1 VRQESNLKARLI
13 DKILSIPTGA
23 VSMGRTDEQ
32 QATILVLGAG
42 NFGTSL
48 AQHLATKGANVHLW
62 DHLKEVTDCIRETKH
77 NPKCLSHIEL
87 SDRIQAF
94 HDKNA
99 FDLSSCQAIVIAIPT
114 QFLRSVMESFRD
126 LITNKHLLICAA
138 KGIEE
143 NTLKLPVEIIEEVL
157 GTDIGQNSVV
167 LSGPS
172 FAEELIRGQPTAVS
186 IASTNMERALAAQK
200 IFHSN
205 VFRAYTSN
213 DPIGLEIC
221 GALKNVIAIASGAC
235 KGLGFENNAQ
245 AALITR
251 GLAEIIRVGTALGAS
266 PLTFNGLGGI
276 GDLFLTCNS
285 TKSRNYSLGF
295 YIGQGYSVT
304 EALNKLT
311 SVAEGWSTSKAAFNL
326 SKKLNTDTPLINE
339 VYQVLHAGKPIDAA
353 VSSLL
358 ERGMKP
364 ENHFP

>member
-1 VRQESNLKARLI
+1 M
-13 DKILSIPTGA
+13 GA
-23 VSMGRTDEQ
+23 VNMENTDKQ
-32 QATILVLGAG
+32 RSILVLGAG

-48 AQHLATKGANVHLW
+48 AQHLATKGERVLLW
-62 DHLKEVTDCIRETKH
+62 DHLEEVVNGIREKRR
-77 NPKCLSHIEL
+77 NPKHLSHIEL
-87 SDRIQAF
+87 SDAIKAF
-94 HDKNA
+94 HDLDE
-99 FDLSSCQAIVIAIPT
+99 FDPTSCHAIVIAIPT
-114 QFLRSVMESFRD
+114 QFLRSVMELFRQ
-126 LITNKHLLICAA
+126 LITPKHVLICAA

-143 NTLKLPVEIIEEVL
+143 NTLKLPIEIIENVL
-157 GTDIGQNSVV
+157 GHEIGKNSVV

-172 FAEELIRGQPTAVS
+172 FAAELINGQPTAVS
-186 IASTNMERALAAQK
+186 IASVNQQRALDAQK

-235 KGLGFENNAQ
+235 KGIGFENNAQ

-251 GLAEIIRVGTALGAS
+251 GLAEIIRVGTAMGAS

-295 YIGQGYSVT
+295 YIGQGCSVK
-304 EALNKLT
+304 EALEKLS
-311 SVAEGWSTSKAAFNL
+311 SVAEGWSTSKAAYKL
-326 SKKLNTDTPLINE
+326 SKKLDTDTPLINE
-339 VYQVLHAGKPIDAA
+339 VYHVLHEGKPLDSA

-364 ENHFP
+364 ENHLS